1 MSFEESRP
9 KHTLYLNKEDNN
21 NKTVCGKASHA
32 ASFMFITSQ
41 RAGYIEQV
49 VPN

>member
-9 KHTLYLNKEDNN
+9 KHMLYLNKEGN
-21 NKTVCGKASHA
+21 NKTIGSKASHA
-32 ASFMFITSQ
+32 AAFMFIITQ